1 MTEAGIRMLRPGIIL
16 GISSVIAQGEQLVK
30 FDYRKVNDMS
40 VSTPGPGEGM
50 SHLILVSKSLLKDS
64 KKRLRNS
71 FELWDVGWDEGV
83 QKLIEV

>member
-1 MTEAGIRMLRPGIIL
+1 MTEAGVRMLRPGIIL

-50 SHLILVSKSLLKDS
+50 SHLILVSKGLLKDS
-64 KKRLRNS
+64 KNRPS
-71 FELWDVGWDEGV
+71 
-83 QKLIEV
+83 KLI